1 MCMWHMWH
9 RMKRPPPTPREIRH
23 FYSLRPLGKSGIY
36 FLYST
41 KPKHWIPKDVEN
53 SWFFVGSHWA
63 QSVSFDLD
71 EARVTYKVPRYFCSP
86 EHWNR
91 ATPTYTDSEL
101 VALARAAVRPLE
113 KRGKPYLYSESK
125 MIKARLFP
133 QISAHRRRLYDV
145 DIVCDV
151 QARRMKSMV
160 EASRKE
166 ALRQEE
172 VGIAPLEGDS
182 DESSS
187 EDTPEEEHD
196 EGVPEYTPQ
205 KTRGAGEEVGES
217 YNVPRDAEPVREPL
231 GVVADRSLDPDE

>member
-1 MCMWHMWH
+1 MCLWHMWH
-9 RMKRPPPTPREIRH
+9 RMKWPPLTPHEIRH

-41 KPKHWIPKDVEN
+41 KPEHWIPKDVEVRGQVESTTDEKMKGFVWGFPSSNKFWKN
-53 SWFFVGSHWA
+53 SWFFIGGDWG

-125 MIKARLFP
+125 MIKVHIFP
-133 QISAHRRRLYDV
+133 QISAHRRR
-145 DIVCDV
+145 C
-151 QARRMKSMV
+151 
-160 EASRKE
+160 EF
-166 ALRQEE
+166 
-172 VGIAPLEGDS
+172 
-182 DESSS
+182 
-187 EDTPEEEHD
+187 
-196 EGVPEYTPQ
+196 
-205 KTRGAGEEVGES
+205 
-217 YNVPRDAEPVREPL
+217 
-231 GVVADRSLDPDE
+231 SLFYFHVIFCLTFDWSAQ